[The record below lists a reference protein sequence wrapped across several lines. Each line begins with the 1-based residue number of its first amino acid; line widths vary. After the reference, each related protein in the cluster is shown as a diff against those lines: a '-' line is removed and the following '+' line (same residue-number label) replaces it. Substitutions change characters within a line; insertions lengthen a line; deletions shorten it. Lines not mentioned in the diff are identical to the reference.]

1 MKPVFEKGERGK
13 RLLILDDGKFT
24 FRKVLKNNETFWRCP
39 IKTCKAKVWTAGPEK
54 IVSRSELQH
63 NHPKNNRLLNRQK
76 VSSIAKKKEIEDLM
90 EKPSNIIG
98 AVLKENITITD
109 TLTTKDVNY
118 LRNNIYHERKKN
130 QPPLLKRADETIGSS
145 VCTSMDW
152 SNEKSLRLIDLYEQS
167 PIIWDPSHGSYYNKT
182 MKKDAWIKIS
192 EELGCSYSEARRKM
206 ESLLG
211 SFRREKTRAKRIAST
226 NKGRIKPYR
235 SRWFAFKRLEFL
247 LNKKTHR
254 SNESRRRISPEGIII
269 NEVDCDVGNDIDL
282 GEVKDIS
289 VKTEE
294 FSANSEN
301 VISIPESHI
310 SYEVLT
316 DAQENNNNN
325 NNNEGL
331 PNEVPVNFIVKE
343 DSTPSLHGCTA
354 PRESIEN
361 EPPWLEEAFKTL
373 REAINV
379 SQSANNCDVFAQHVA
394 NKLKKYSE
402 KVRCIVE
409 HKITS
414 VLFQAD
420 MCQFDSPSSFQSSSV
435 SDTFTIPPATNIHI
449 V

>member
-130 QPPLLKRADETIGSS
+130 QPPLLKRADETI
-145 VCTSMDW
+145 
-152 SNEKSLRLIDLYEQS
+152 
-167 PIIWDPSHGSYYNKT
+167 
-182 MKKDAWIKIS
+182 
-192 EELGCSYSEARRKM
+192 
-206 ESLLG
+206 
-211 SFRREKTRAKRIAST
+211 
-226 NKGRIKPYR
+226 GRIKPYR